1 MNRTFLKIALLT
13 ATSLAGLIAIESM
26 LGYTLWRK
34 KSGEKSSIAY
44 AAQKIYCHFNYLKCT
59 VYNSGSGVKIEPKNY
74 LQPDATTGF
83 SLRPGTYKATTWN
96 DKLQKSHS
104 WSATI
109 DPEGRRITSPSPQ
122 GNNQNPKVLVFGD
135 SFTWGQANDD
145 QTSFPFLLQSRLANH
160 HVLNYA
166 IPGAGNTHALLKLR
180 ELNNKNAKGISNII
194 LFYGNYYNVRNIA
207 APSRMREFQFKTSDS
222 AIKPFHPKAVLNK
235 GKIEIIEQ
243 PFDSKSQE
251 GDDPSIAKQAETTFA
266 IFKEAS
272 DIARNL
278 GARLTIA
285 HHEGPEDDIVIDN
298 LKANDFEVI
307 DIRPSRDKL
316 EFDTFEPLDLHPG
329 PKTQN
334 SYARKLAPLLL
345 NNP

>member
-1 MNRTFLKIALLT
+1 MKRTFLKIALLT
-13 ATSLAGLIAIESM
+13 ATSLAGLIAIEST

-44 AAQKIYCHFNYLKCT
+44 AAEKIYCHFNYLKCT
-59 VYNSGSGVKIEPKNY
+59 VHNSSSGAKIEPHNY
-74 LQPDATTGF
+74 LQPDTATGF
-83 SLRPGTYKATTWN
+83 SLRPGTYKTTSWN

-104 WSATI
+104 WTATI
-109 DPEGRRITSPSPQ
+109 DPEGRRITSLNPQ
-122 GNNQNPKVLVFGD
+122 GNNQKQKVLIFGD
-135 SFTWGQANDD
+135 SFTWGLANDD
-145 QTSFPFLLQSRLANH
+145 QTSFPFLLQSRLTKH

-166 IPGAGNTHALLKLR
+166 TPGAGNTHALLKLR
-180 ELNNKNAKGISNII
+180 ELDDKSAKGISNII
-194 LFYGNYYNVRNIA
+194 LFYGSYYNVRNIA
-207 APSRMREFQFKTSDS
+207 APSRMRDFQLRDSGSD
-222 AIKPFHPKAVLNK
+222 AKPFHPKAILNK
-235 GKIEIIEQ
+235 GKVKIIEQ
-243 PFDSKSQE
+243 PFDSTSQE
-251 GDDPSIAKQAETTFA
+251 GVDPSITEQAETTFA
-266 IFKEAS
+266 ILKEAS

-285 HHEGPEDDIVIDN
+285 HHEGPDDDIVIDS
-298 LKANDFEVI
+298 LKADNFEVI